1 MSGERI
7 FLLVLGALT
16 ATRLLGVV
24 SPTLFARM
32 AAGLWRSRV
41 FRRWM
46 KPYGVVLIGVGGLGL
61 YLAWGPLSVQAV
73 VAAALSVFLAAMGVA
88 LLAGWVLRFGDRMVQ
103 LISDP
108 LLCRVLCS
116 AAVVIGLLLVCL
128 AIC

>member
-1 MSGERI
+1 MSGDRI

-24 SPTLFARM
+24 SPGLFARIVT
-32 AAGLWRSRV
+32 GLWRSSL

-73 VAAALSVFLAAMGVA
+73 VAAALSVFLIAMGVA
-88 LLAGWVLRFGDRMVQ
+88 LIAGWVLGFGEKMVRQ
-103 LISDP
+103 IADP
-108 LLCRVLCS
+108 MLCRVLCS
-116 AAVVIGLLLVCL
+116 TAAVIGLLLVCL
-128 AIC
+128 AIG